1 MAAGSRLAG
10 APLSGAVSVP
20 AASLRITRVEYGA
33 AVALR
38 DVTLEIAP
46 GEIVG
51 VAGHVGAGKSTLAL
65 AAAGLV
71 GRAVPG
77 RVVGEVRYAATRFP
91 AAGFVFANPWTQL
104 TELGGTVE
112 EEVAVGPENQGLSTP
127 EIRVRVDRALD
138 AAEAR
143 TLAARV
149 PRELSGG
156 ELQRVALAS
165 ALALDAP
172 LLVLD
177 EPTAQL
183 DPEAAQRFA
192 RALRALANRGSA
204 ILLVEQDLDLLAATA
219 SRVLVLADG
228 APLAEGT
235 PEQVLNR
242 WPPLDSRL
250 GAPARIRE
258 REEPARRARRPLTDP
273 LLEVEDLVAGYGD
286 RTVLHGVSLTV
297 ARGSA
302 SAWTGH
308 NGAGKS
314 TLARAIIGLVAAR
327 AGHIRVGG
335 TLLDGLPPE
344 RRAPHVGF
352 VFQNPAR
359 QLFSRTVLDEAA
371 FGPRALGAARGPA
384 RAAAEA
390 ALATV
395 GLDARGAVHP
405 GDLTPQE
412 QRRLAIA
419 AALASRPA
427 LLILDE
433 PTAGQDAAG
442 RGWIARALERQRE
455 HGAAAVITHDLAFA
469 RRHCDAAVTIEGGRV
484 SMGGKAGASAAG
496 AP

>member
-1 MAAGSRLAG
+1 MAGRSRVAG
-10 APLSGAVSVP
+10 APLTGAAPAP
-20 AASLRITRVEYGA
+20 AASLRIARVEYGA
-33 AVALR
+33 VVALR
-38 DVTLEIAP
+38 DVALDIAP

-65 AAAGLV
+65 AAAGLL

-77 RVVGEVRYAATRFP
+77 RVVGDVRYAAARVP

-112 EEVAVGPENQGLSTP
+112 EEVAVGPENQGLP
-127 EIRVRVDRALD
+127 AAEIRARVDRALHAAD
-138 AAEAR
+138 AHP
-143 TLAARV
+143 LAARI

-183 DPEAAQRFA
+183 DPEAAQRFGA
-192 RALRALANRGSA
+192 ALRALAERGAA
-204 ILLVEQDLDLLAATA
+204 ILLVEQDLDLLAAIA
-219 SRVLVLADG
+219 SRVLLLADG
-228 APLAEGT
+228 APLAAGPPGE
-235 PEQVLNR
+235 VLER
-242 WPPLDSRL
+242 WPPLDARL
-250 GAPARIRE
+250 GAPARIQE
-258 REEPARRARRPLTDP
+258 RAEPARSPAHASAHP

-286 RTVLHGVSLTV
+286 RTVLHGASLTV
-297 ARGSA
+297 ARGSVC
-302 SAWTGH
+302 AWTGR

-314 TLARAIIGLVAAR
+314 TLARAVIGLVPAR
-327 AGHIRVGG
+327 AGHIRVDG

-344 RRAPHVGF
+344 RRAPRVGF
-352 VFQNPAR
+352 VFQDPSR

-371 FGPRALGAARGPA
+371 FGPRALGASRAHA
-384 RAAAEA
+384 RAAALA

-395 GLDARGAVHP
+395 GLDDRGSTHP

-442 RGWIARALERQRE
+442 RAWIARALERQRE

-469 RRHCDAAVTIEGGRV
+469 RRQCDAAVTIEGGRV
-484 SMGGKAGASAAG
+484 SMGGMAGAGAAM